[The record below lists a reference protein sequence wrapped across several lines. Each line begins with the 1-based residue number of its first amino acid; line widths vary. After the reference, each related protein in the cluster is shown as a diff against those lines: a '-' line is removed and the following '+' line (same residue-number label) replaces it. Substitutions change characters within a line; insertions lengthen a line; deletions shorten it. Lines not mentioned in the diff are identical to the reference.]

1 MASTKK
7 TPTKRKK
14 SSAKQT
20 SNATKKSAASKK
32 RSAVAVKKVSRP
44 SKANKKATSVK
55 KTKTKSRAR
64 VVKNKVSTHLTH
76 PAVAHATH
84 QVATPT
90 HHRRHLAYGLLLIV
104 GISLMLGGGLY
115 LMYRQTILSFKV
127 SPVYQVTAEERA
139 SLPQQIKINDVG
151 IELDVIPAYIENG
164 IWQTSDTAATHL
176 ATSARPGEKSN
187 MVIYGHNRAHLF
199 RDLHQVDLD
208 DVITVI
214 SSDGHEYQYKV
225 VSRNVV
231 TPDAIELVLPTD
243 HEELTIY
250 TCTGF
255 LDTKRLV
262 LKAVPISVNYSL

>member
-7 TPTKRKK
+7 TTTKQKK
-14 SSAKQT
+14 SSATRKSQAKKKTASQT
-20 SNATKKSAASKK
+20 K
-32 RSAVAVKKVSRP
+32 RSASTAKRVA
-44 SKANKKATSVK
+44 TTK
-55 KTKTKSRAR
+55 KTAASRRPRSA
-64 VVKNKVSTHLTH
+64 KNNTVTHLTH

-84 QVATPT
+84 QVTSPMN
-90 HHRRHLAYGLLLIV
+90 HRRLLAYGVLLLV

-127 SPVYQVTAEERA
+127 SPVYQVTAEERT
-139 SLPQQIKINDVG
+139 SIPQKITINEVEID
-151 IELDVIPAYIENG
+151 LDVIPAYIENG

-187 MVIYGHNRAHLF
+187 MVIYAHNRPKLF
-199 RDLHQVDLD
+199 KALPQVELD

-225 VSRNVV
+225 VSRNIV
-231 TPDAIELVLPTD
+231 TPDQIDLVLPTE
-243 HEELTIY
+243 HEELTVY

-255 LDTKRLV
+255 LDSKRLV
-262 LKAVPISVNYSL
+262 LKAVPISVSYSL